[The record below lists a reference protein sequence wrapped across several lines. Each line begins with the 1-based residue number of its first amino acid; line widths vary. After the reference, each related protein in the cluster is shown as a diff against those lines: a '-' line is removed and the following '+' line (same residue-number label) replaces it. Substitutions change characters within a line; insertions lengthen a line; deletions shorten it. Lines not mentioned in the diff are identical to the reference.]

1 MIEDSWCIINRL
13 MHSNLL
19 TEKNKNVQ
27 LYRLEKIMLL
37 MKNRILL
44 LFFLFDINCN

>member
-1 MIEDSWCIINRL
+1 